1 MRVSG
6 AMVEVGAAG
15 FVEQVLEASRLMPVV
30 VDFWAPWC
38 GPCRALSPILE
49 KLAKEYA
56 GRIVFA
62 KINTDEN
69 QEIAARFAVRSIPN
83 VKAFVG
89 GKVVN
94 EFAGVIPETAVRK
107 FLDRLIPTEGQKL
120 LAQARQAIEAGGFAE
135 AEQKLSGALALEPE
149 LHAAR
154 IQLADLLSARD
165 AFEEADALLQAV
177 PEHLLDDRAA
187 RVGVRIAQWRTARA
201 LPSLAALQ
209 SVAAAAPDDLRLRL
223 QLGERHAAD
232 GHHEDALA
240 QLLVVVQRDRADL
253 RESARQAML
262 RIFTLAG
269 AQAELVARYRRAL
282 ASALY

>member
-1 MRVSG
+1 VSG

-15 FVEQVLEASRLMPVV
+15 FEQQVLDASGQMPVV

-38 GPCRALSPILE
+38 GPCRALSPVLE
-49 KLAKEYA
+49 KLATEYA
-56 GRIVFA
+56 GRITFA
-62 KINTDEN
+62 KINSDEN

-94 EFAGVIPETAVRK
+94 EFSGVIPETAIRR

-120 LAQARQAIEAGGFAE
+120 LSQARQAIEAGRTAE
-135 AEQKLSGALALEPE
+135 AEQHLASALAVEPG

-154 IQLADLLSARD
+154 IELAGVLAAR
-165 AFEEADALLQAV
+165 EALVEAEALLQAV
-177 PEHLLDDRAA
+177 PDTALDEQAA
-187 RVGVRIAQWRTARA
+187 RIGVRIAQWKAASA
-201 LPSLAALQ
+201 LPSLEVLQAA
-209 SVAAAAPDDLRLRL
+209 AAAAPDDLGVRQ

-232 GHHEDALA
+232 GRHEEALE
-240 QLLVVVQRDRADL
+240 QLLVVVQRDRAGL

-262 RIFTLAG
+262 RIFMLAG
-269 AQAELVARYRRAL
+269 AQADLVARYRRAL

>member
-1 MRVSG
+1 MSG

-15 FVEQVLEASRLMPVV
+15 FEQQVLEASGQMPVV

-38 GPCRALSPILE
+38 GPCRALSPVLE
-49 KLAKEYA
+49 KLAAEYA
-56 GRIVFA
+56 GRITFA
-62 KINTDEN
+62 KINSDEN

-94 EFAGVIPETAVRK
+94 EFSGVIPETAIRR
-107 FLDRLIPTEGQKL
+107 FLDLLIPTEGQKL
-120 LAQARQAIEAGGFAE
+120 LSQARQAIESGSTAE
-135 AEQKLSGALALEPE
+135 AERQLASALAVEPG

-154 IQLADLLSARD
+154 IELAGVLAARE
-165 AFEEADALLQAV
+165 AFVEAEALLQAV
-177 PEHLLDDRAA
+177 PDTALDEQAA
-187 RVGVRIAQWRTARA
+187 RIGVRIAQWKAASA
-201 LPSLAALQ
+201 LPSLEVLQAA
-209 SVAAAAPDDLRLRL
+209 AAAAPDDLGVRQ

-232 GHHEDALA
+232 GRYEEALE
-240 QLLVVVQRDRADL
+240 QLLVVVQRDRAGL

-262 RIFTLAG
+262 RIFMLAD
-269 AQAELVARYRRAL
+269 AQADLVARYRRAL

>member
-1 MRVSG
+1 MSG

-15 FVEQVLEASRLMPVV
+15 FEQQVLDASGQMPVV

-38 GPCRALSPILE
+38 GPCRALSPVLE
-49 KLAKEYA
+49 KLATEYA
-56 GRIVFA
+56 GRITFA
-62 KINTDEN
+62 KINSDEN

-94 EFAGVIPETAVRK
+94 EFSGVIPETAIRR

-120 LAQARQAIEAGGFAE
+120 LSQARQAIEAGRTAE
-135 AEQKLSGALALEPE
+135 AEQHLASALAVEPG

-154 IQLADLLSARD
+154 IELAGVLAAR
-165 AFEEADALLQAV
+165 EALVEAEALLQAV
-177 PEHLLDDRAA
+177 PDTALDEQAA
-187 RVGVRIAQWRTARA
+187 RIGVRIAQWKAASA
-201 LPSLAALQ
+201 LPSLEVLQAA
-209 SVAAAAPDDLRLRL
+209 AAAAPDDLGVRQ

-232 GHHEDALA
+232 GRHEEALE
-240 QLLVVVQRDRADL
+240 QLLVVVQRDRAGL

-262 RIFTLAG
+262 RIFMLAD
-269 AQAELVARYRRAL
+269 AQADLVARYRRAL

>member
-1 MRVSG
+1 VSG

-15 FVEQVLEASRLMPVV
+15 FEQQVLEASGQMPVV

-38 GPCRALSPILE
+38 GPCRALSPVLE
-49 KLAKEYA
+49 KLAAEYA
-56 GRIVFA
+56 GRITFA
-62 KINTDEN
+62 KINSDEN

-94 EFAGVIPETAVRK
+94 EFSGVIPETAIRR
-107 FLDRLIPTEGQKL
+107 FLDLLIPTEGQKL
-120 LAQARQAIEAGGFAE
+120 LSQARQAIESGSTAE
-135 AEQKLSGALALEPE
+135 AERQLASALAVEPG

-154 IQLADLLSARD
+154 IELAGVLAARE
-165 AFEEADALLQAV
+165 AFVEAEALLQAV
-177 PEHLLDDRAA
+177 PDTALDEQAA
-187 RVGVRIAQWRTARA
+187 RIGVRIAQWKAASA
-201 LPSLAALQ
+201 LPSLEVLQAA
-209 SVAAAAPDDLRLRL
+209 AAAAPDDLGVRQ

-232 GHHEDALA
+232 GRYEEALE
-240 QLLVVVQRDRADL
+240 QLLVVVQRDRAGL

-262 RIFTLAG
+262 RIFMLAD
-269 AQAELVARYRRAL
+269 AQADLVARYRRAL

>member
-1 MRVSG
+1 VSG

>member
-1 MRVSG
+1 MSG

-15 FVEQVLEASRLMPVV
+15 FEQQVLDASGQMPVV

-38 GPCRALSPILE
+38 GPCRALSPVLE
-49 KLAKEYA
+49 KLATEYA
-56 GRIVFA
+56 GRITFA
-62 KINTDEN
+62 KINSDEN

-94 EFAGVIPETAVRK
+94 EFSGVIPETAIRR

-120 LAQARQAIEAGGFAE
+120 LSQARQAIEAGRTAE
-135 AEQKLSGALALEPE
+135 AEQHLASALAVEPG

-154 IQLADLLSARD
+154 IELAGVLAAR
-165 AFEEADALLQAV
+165 EALVEAEALLQAV
-177 PEHLLDDRAA
+177 PDTALDEQAA
-187 RVGVRIAQWRTARA
+187 RIGVRIAQWKAASA
-201 LPSLAALQ
+201 LPSLEVLQAA
-209 SVAAAAPDDLRLRL
+209 AAAAPDDLGVRQ

-232 GHHEDALA
+232 GRHEEALE
-240 QLLVVVQRDRADL
+240 QLLVVVQRDRAGL

-262 RIFTLAG
+262 RIFMLAG
-269 AQAELVARYRRAL
+269 AQADLVARYRRAL